1 MVSAPGRSCLHL
13 ASLLVLPPSSRSQD
27 QQKWFR
33 HGIHH
38 FPHQEYQGRKPQWLW
53 VPEVSP
59 YSSLLNVHSV
69 CIYVWDR
76 IYNVCA
82 HMQIKS
88 WAQFMS
94 LSFSPVPLPVI
105 VNQIKGWWAQASGG
119 TGGDSLSHWHAGQ
132 RHPVLPADTD
142 QGDKQKT
149 HSRLAARSTFLTS
162 SGFSLF
168 LLLWGIDKEDYRCHC
183 KESRNND
190 SGGLRTW
197 ATCIH
202 SL

>member
-1 MVSAPGRSCLHL
+1 MGSTIFLTRSTRVESHNGCESQKFPLTHL
-13 ASLLVLPPSSRSQD
+13 FWTFILCVYVCET
-27 QQKWFR
+27 
-33 HGIHH
+33 
-38 FPHQEYQGRKPQWLW
+38 EYT
-53 VPEVSP
+53 
-59 YSSLLNVHSV
+59 H
-69 CIYVWDR
+69 
-76 IYNVCA
+76 VCA

-94 LSFSPVPLPVI
+94 LSFSPVPLLVI
-105 VNQIKGWWAQASGG
+105 VNQIKGWWVQASGG
-119 TGGDSLSHWHAGQ
+119 TGGDSLSYWHAGQ
-132 RHPVLPADTD
+132 RHPVLPAGTD
-142 QGDKQKT
+142 QGNKQKT

-168 LLLWGIDKEDYRCHC
+168 LLLWGIDKEDYQCHC